1 MKNVRRM
8 PRASFDMPF
17 DLKRFLLLQFH
28 HESFFVHKETG
39 VLRLTD
45 GAVFIRRGDGERYFL
60 SSDRRHGGS
69 RFDRLSHGGGRVVTD
84 GDETA

>member
-28 HESFFVHKETG
+28 HESFFVYKETG
-39 VLRLTD
+39 VLRLIKQEWQ
-45 GAVFIRRGDGERYFL
+45 GLAEIHF
-60 SSDRRHGGS
+60 
-69 RFDRLSHGGGRVVTD
+69 
-84 GDETA
+84 